1 MSDGSH
7 LASCILQLAAY
18 ISRLALCFG
27 LRPSTLRAVPAVL
40 RFTVE
45 RTDSLAR
52 RGRLELPHGTVN
64 TPCFMPVGTQG
75 TVKTLTPAE
84 VADAGAEIIVC
95 NTYHLYLRPGHK
107 RVQAAGGLP
116 KFTGWDRP
124 ILTDSGGFQ
133 VYSLAALTRVSDEGA
148 EFQSHVDGSRH
159 RFTPELV
166 VEIEETLGS
175 DIAMC
180 LDECPPYPVSR
191 PAAESAAARTS
202 LWAGRC
208 SAARQPGT
216 NLFGIVQ
223 GATYPDLREQSAK
236 SLVALDLPGY
246 AIGGLCLGE
255 PSAVTYDTVERVAA
269 LLPADR
275 PRYLMGAGYPEDI
288 IAATRLGVDMFDC
301 VLPTRNGRTGTAF
314 TSTGRVVI
322 RNAVHADD
330 SAPLDD
336 ACDCYACRTFS
347 RAYLRHLFTVGEA
360 LGPRLLTLHNVR
372 FFQRLMLG
380 IRTAI
385 EQAEFENWSG
395 EFLDRYQANAVPVQ
409 AE

>member
-1 MSDGSH
+1 M
-7 LASCILQLAAY
+7 LTFALQN
-18 ISRLALCFG
+18 
-27 LRPSTLRAVPAVL
+27 
-40 RFTVE
+40 
-45 RTDSLAR
+45 TDSRAR
-52 RGRLELPHGTVN
+52 VGRLELPNGTVS

-75 TVKTLTPAE
+75 TVKTLTPEE
-84 VADAGAEIIVC
+84 VAEAGAEIIVC

-107 RVQAAGGLP
+107 RVRAAGGLS
-116 KFTGWDRP
+116 KFMGWNRP

-133 VYSLAALTRVSDEGA
+133 VYSLASMTKVTDEGA

-159 RFTPELV
+159 LFTPELV
-166 VEIEETLGS
+166 VEIQEALGS

-191 PAAESAAARTS
+191 PVAEAAAARTS
-202 LWAGRC
+202 LWAERC
-208 SAARQPGT
+208 GAARKPST
-216 NLFGIVQ
+216 NLFAIVQ

-255 PSAVTYDTVERVAA
+255 PSEVTYDMVGRVAA

-288 IAATRLGVDMFDC
+288 IAAVRLGVDMFDC

-314 TSTGRVVI
+314 TGAGRVVI
-322 RNAVHADD
+322 RNAKHADD
-330 SAPLDD
+330 PAPLDVD
-336 ACDCYACRTFS
+336 CDCYACRTFS
-347 RAYLRHLFTVGEA
+347 RAYLRHLFMVGES
-360 LGPRLLTLHNVR
+360 LGPKLLTLHNVR
-372 FFQRLMLG
+372 FFQHLMLG

-385 EQAEFENWSG
+385 ELGRFEDWCGGFLSRYRSGIVATAEVV
-395 EFLDRYQANAVPVQ
+395 DA
-409 AE
+409 

>member
-1 MSDGSH
+1 M
-7 LASCILQLAAY
+7 L
-18 ISRLALCFG
+18 
-27 LRPSTLRAVPAVL
+27 T
-40 RFTVE
+40 FTVE
-45 RTDSLAR
+45 RTDSDAR
-52 RGRLELPHGTVN
+52 LGTLVLPHGTVH

-75 TVKTLTPAE
+75 TVKTLTPTE
-84 VADAGAEIIVC
+84 VAESGAEIIVC

-107 RVQAAGGLP
+107 RIRAAGGL
-116 KFTGWDRP
+116 TGFIGWNRP

-133 VYSLAALTRVSDEGA
+133 VYSLAALTRVNDEGA
-148 EFQSHVDGSRH
+148 EFQSHIDGSRH
-159 RFTPELV
+159 LFTPELV
-166 VEIEETLGS
+166 VEIQEALGS

-191 PAAESAAARTS
+191 PVAETALARTS
-202 LWAGRC
+202 LWASRC
-208 SAARQPGT
+208 RAVKQEQT

-223 GATYPDLREQSAK
+223 GATYPDLREQSARE
-236 SLVALDLPGY
+236 LVALDLPGY

-255 PSAVTYDTVERVAA
+255 PSDVTYELTALVAG
-269 LLPADR
+269 LLPGDR

-288 IAATRLGVDMFDC
+288 IAAVGRGVDMFDC

-322 RNAVHADD
+322 RNARHSDD

-347 RAYLRHLFTVGEA
+347 RAYLRHLFVAGEA

-372 FFQRLMLG
+372 FFQRLMQG
-380 IRTAI
+380 IRAAI
-385 EQAEFENWSG
+385 EHDGFG
-395 EFLDRYQANAVPVQ
+395 EWTAQFLARYQASTEPAQ